1 MNSKTFIYRV
11 LYHMVA
17 CRLTSEAIID
27 DTRLF
32 HHFQILV
39 VDDKAR
45 VVTFPPPPYVI
56 RQKNDRTLGR
66 QTTSRC
72 L

>member
-27 DTRLF
+27 DTHLF
-32 HHFQILV
+32 HHFQILN

-45 VVTFPPPPYVI
+45 VVTPPVI
-56 RQKNDRTLGR
+56 RQKNRPYIR
-66 QTTSRC
+66 QQTTSRC